1 MRRPYRALIVAFSL
15 LGLVSCTYKVVDE
28 RGSVNPTQPTPI
40 VVTAPAPAVVPTPT
54 VALFTAEP
62 STITLGSPIVL
73 RWDVTLPPGTAINT
87 PVTVRVDP
95 APGTVQLTG
104 AAIVQPFARGL
115 YTSVLTAETTGGRT
129 SRVVQ
134 VLVQ

>member
-1 MRRPYRALIVAFSL
+1 MRRSCRALIVAFSL
-15 LGLVSCTYKVVDE
+15 LGLPSCTYKVVDE
-28 RGSVNPTQPTPI
+28 RSPTQPTPI

-62 STITLGSPIVL
+62 STIVLGSPIVL
-73 RWDVTLPPGTAINT
+73 RWDVTLPPGTAIST

>member
-1 MRRPYRALIVAFSL
+1 MRSCVGPSL
-15 LGLVSCTYKVVDE
+15 VLFLLCLSTSCTITDE
-28 RGSVNPTQPTPI
+28 RGTVTAPTPI
-40 VVTAPAPAVVPTPT
+40 IVTAPPPVVVPTPT

-62 STITLGSPIVL
+62 SSIMLGSPIVL

-115 YTSVLTAETTGGRT
+115 YTAVLTAETTGGRT